1 MPIASLR
8 SDGVLFLGRAGLEAL
23 DKRVDRSYRK
33 VH

>member
-8 SDGVLFLGRAGLEAL
+8 SDGVLLLGGAGLEAL
-23 DKRVDRSYRK
+23 DKRVDRSYRE